1 MRLLL
6 AAALC
11 AASQGCFAESWFVAS
26 GISYHLRRA
35 GQNER
40 NWGAGFERRLAENWS
55 VTFGLYD
62 NSSSDDSL
70 YAAAAWTPYRFG
82 RIRAGSLLGLVS
94 GYEDK
99 PGLLGGLTATIEGRR
114 AGLNAVFIPAAGG
127 VLFLQAK
134 FRLD

>member
-6 AAALC
+6 AAVLF
-11 AASQGCFAESWFVAS
+11 AASQGCLAEDWLVAS

-40 NWGAGFERRLAENWS
+40 NWGVGFERRLAENWS
-55 VTFGLYD
+55 ATFGLYD
-62 NSSSDDSL
+62 NSSSDDSA
-70 YAAAAWTPYRFG
+70 YAAAAWTPYRWG
-82 RIRAGSLLGLVS
+82 RIRAGLLGGVVS

-99 PGLLGGLTATIEGRR
+99 PCLLGGLTGAMEWRLF
-114 AGLNAVFIPAAGG
+114 GLNAVFIPAAGG